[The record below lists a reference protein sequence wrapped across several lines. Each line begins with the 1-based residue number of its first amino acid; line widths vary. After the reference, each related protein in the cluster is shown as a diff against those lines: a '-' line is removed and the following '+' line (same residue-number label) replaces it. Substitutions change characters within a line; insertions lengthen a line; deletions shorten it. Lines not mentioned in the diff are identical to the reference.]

1 MTEDSILN
9 KFTSHYQHVVSTAY
23 RFATHTKAPH
33 IEPIHLLWGLI
44 CETGSLAHEILRKAG
59 LPPPPLPPLEEEIKS
74 APSSVFALPIT
85 DTVKAVIKKS
95 VLAAS
100 RYHHKYIGTEHLLM
114 GLLNSRDAAVER
126 ALQDHRITIPALKK
140 HVALVMKS
148 TSRFPDLTQAISRD
162 EMEDE
167 EDETRTHSSK
177 TKTPALDFFANE
189 LTSAAAQ
196 VHLDPVIGRMREINR
211 IIQILSR
218 KTKNNPILLGD
229 PGVGKT
235 AIVEGL
241 AKRIWEGAV
250 PDLLLRKRIYS
261 LDLTLL
267 VAGTMYRG
275 EFESRIKQVLD
286 EVRADPNIILFID
299 EIHNIIGAG
308 SASGSLD
315 AANILKPALARGEIH
330 CIGATTYEEYKQH
343 LETDPALERRF
354 QAVQVSEPSV
364 DETVEILKGVKA
376 SYETH
381 HHVSVEDD
389 ALMAAA
395 HLSAQYLPE
404 KRLPDK
410 AIDLVDEA
418 SAMKRVSGSE
428 SPYLRE
434 LRMKE
439 SAFEAVKKEKE
450 EAVKKE
456 NFPLA
461 LQKKE
466 EERAIASTIA
476 DLHKNEQTRES
487 NATRYG
493 NVTREDIIHVLADIT
508 GIPLG
513 RIEEEERSHLL
524 NLETLLNERI
534 IGQKEALHEVASF
547 IRRSRAGLAGDKRPL
562 GSFIFLG
569 PSGVGKTET
578 AKVLAEVVFRD
589 PEAFIRFDMSEFSES
604 FNISKLI
611 GAPAGYVG
619 FREGGKLTELVRRK
633 PYSVI
638 LLDEIEKAHPDVFNL
653 FLSILDDGSLTDA
666 TGRKVNFRNTI
677 IIMTSN
683 IGLSAFNASASLG
696 FSSADAKHGAAY
708 EETKMRVL
716 GELHERFRAEFLNR
730 IDRIMVF
737 RPLSAA
743 SLKAIAE
750 QQLRQIQARL
760 AKQSIALTWD
770 NKAAELIT
778 KLSLSPNEGARKISR
793 VLRQQVE
800 DLVTDLL
807 LNSKARAGSA
817 IRLSVRKDAIALVSS
832 KSN

>member
-1 MTEDSILN
+1 MREESILN
-9 KFTSHYQHVVSTAY
+9 KFTSHYQHVVSNAY
-23 RFATHTKAPH
+23 RFALHAHAPR
-33 IEPIHLLWGLI
+33 IEPIHLLWGLVS
-44 CETGSLAHEILRKAG
+44 ETGSLAHEMLRKAG
-59 LPPPPLPPLEEEIKS
+59 LPPPPLPPLEEETKS
-74 APSSVFALPIT
+74 APGSIFALPIT

-114 GLLNSRDAAVER
+114 GLLNSKDAAVEG
-126 ALQDHRITIPALKK
+126 ALQNHRIGVPALKK

-148 TSRFPDLTQAISRD
+148 TSRFPDLTQAITHD
-162 EMEDE
+162 ELEDE
-167 EDETRTHSSK
+167 EEIPSRAQK

-189 LTSAAAQ
+189 LTTAAAQ
-196 VHLDPVIGRMREINR
+196 ARLDPVVGREREINR

-241 AKRIWEGAV
+241 AKRIWEGKV

-286 EVRADPNIILFID
+286 EVRADPHIILFID

-343 LETDPALERRF
+343 METDPALERRF

-364 DETVEILKGVKA
+364 DETIEILKGVKA

-389 ALMAAA
+389 ALAAAA

-418 SAMKRVSGSE
+418 SAMIRISGSE

-434 LRMKE
+434 LRIKE
-439 SAFEAVKKEKE
+439 SAYEAVKKEKE

-466 EERAIASTIA
+466 EERALASTIA
-476 DLHKNEQTRES
+476 DLHKNERDRES
-487 NATRYG
+487 SALRYG
-493 NVTREDIIHVLADIT
+493 RVTRDDIIHVLADMT

-513 RIEEEERSHLL
+513 RIEEEERGHLL
-524 NLETLLNERI
+524 NLETLLYERI
-534 IGQKEALHEVASF
+534 IGQEEALHELASF
-547 IRRSRAGLAGDKRPL
+547 IRRSRAGLTGDKRPL

-578 AKVLAEVVFRD
+578 AKALAEVVFRD

-638 LLDEIEKAHPDVFNL
+638 LLDEIEKAHPDIFNL
-653 FLSILDDGSLTDA
+653 FLSILDDGFLSDA
-666 TGRKVNFRNTI
+666 TGRRVNFRNTI

-683 IGLSAFNASASLG
+683 IGLSLFNASASLG
-696 FSSADAKHGAAY
+696 FSSSGAKAGAAY
-708 EETKMRVL
+708 EETKMRIL
-716 GELHERFRAEFLNR
+716 SELQERFRAEFLNR

-737 RPLSAA
+737 RPLNAT
-743 SLKAIAE
+743 SLKAITE

-760 AKQSIALTWD
+760 SKQSIALTWD
-770 NKAAELIT
+770 EKATDLIT
-778 KLSLSPNEGARKISR
+778 KQSLSPNEGARKISR
-793 VLRQQVE
+793 VLRQHVE
-800 DLVTDLL
+800 DPLTDLL

-817 IRLSVRKDAIALVSS
+817 IRITVRKDAIALVSS
-832 KSN
+832 K